1 MRKLFFALAA
11 IALFVIPMSA
21 NAVDLR
27 QNADGTA
34 DWVSSDGRAA
44 YEIGVTRYTVL
55 LENIGTASTAY
66 VVIPEGGTVFQ
77 VDSVIFGAIATANET
92 LNFSINGVTQDVI
105 EETITVTQSG
115 SAAGDR
121 DTTSISTDATVT
133 AGQVFAVDT
142 QGDSANDVDVVIT
155 ISVRR

>member
-44 YEIGVTRYTVL
+44 YEIGVSRYTVL

-66 VVIPEGGTVFQ
+66 VVIPEGGTIFQ
-77 VDSVIFGAIATANET
+77 VDSVIFGVIATANET
-92 LNFSINGVTQDVI
+92 LNFSIGGGDAFG
-105 EETITVTQSG
+105 TITVTQSG
-115 SAAGDR
+115 SAIGDR
-121 DTTSISTDATVT
+121 DTASVSQDVT
-133 AGQVFAVDT
+133 AGQVFAIDT
-142 QGDSANDVDVVIT
+142 QGDSANDVDVVVT
-155 ISVRR
+155 VSVRR

>member
-44 YEIGVTRYTVL
+44 FETGVSEYTAILENVGTESTVYFAIPVSGTIFEVYTVL
-55 LENIGTASTAY
+55 H
-66 VVIPEGGTVFQ
+66 
-77 VDSVIFGAIATANET
+77 GAITSANET
-92 LNFSINGVTQDVI
+92 IRFTLNGTEQSD
-105 EETITVTQSG
+105 TITITQSG
-115 SAAGDR
+115 SALGDVDSATGLAYSITAGQFFGIGTAGLSGADV
-121 DTTSISTDATVT
+121 DATVT
-133 AGQVFAVDT
+133 
-142 QGDSANDVDVVIT
+142 
-155 ISVRR
+155 VRIRR